1 MIVRSKND
9 ALKTPVDAF
18 LPCRRGD
25 LIPRKFRIFQAPG
38 FFSGINKQ
46 HLTLFRSKDG
56 WRDRE
61 ECSTRPTSLRVDPES
76 VSRRTA
82 INTMVDRAIS
92 GYSLAAS
99 SLSDHTGRTGADIFS
114 HERRTLYLSLSSSP
128 DGTSLDNYC
137 CVYGDPVLRVRRSS

>member
-1 MIVRSKND
+1 MDGATGRNAVPGPQVFAWI
-9 ALKTPVDAF
+9 
-18 LPCRRGD
+18 
-25 LIPRKFRIFQAPG
+25 RKVLA
-38 FFSGINKQ
+38 
-46 HLTLFRSKDG
+46 H
-56 WRDRE
+56 
-61 ECSTRPTSLRVDPES
+61 
-76 VSRRTA
+76 RTA
-82 INTMVDRAIS
+82 INTMVGIAIS